1 MKYISES
8 LIRPLLLIGILS
20 IFQFSF
26 SSSATAQQIS
36 ELEKTVL
43 ATHRE
48 SVMRHGMIAVSVYNI
63 TQGKLVYEYNSQ
75 LALAPGSVNKL
86 LTTGVAFARL
96 GSNFRFSTRLGI
108 RGTVDRDGVLH
119 GDVYIIGGGDP
130 MLGSYRYRQ
139 TSIDS
144 LFEGWMLALR
154 KKGIHR
160 IDGCVCYHQAIFD
173 EEPLHDSWPWGDVGN
188 AYGAGVYGL
197 NFHENMYFAHFDPGA
212 KIGHRATPVRTVP
225 KNIDVKEVC
234 EVTTGSANSGDQVI
248 AYGSPTANERIY
260 RGTVP
265 LGRKDFSVRI
275 SLPNPAKQCADLF
288 SSYLRTHGISVS
300 SNSTQVRSLPDSLR
314 TVLDYFSSDYF
325 TIAQYT
331 NVTSNNIYAEAIY
344 KYLGYAKYGKGT
356 FSNGGK
362 AVMDWLREK
371 KIDADGVRMVDGS
384 GLSPLDRV
392 TTDFLCRYLTA
403 LVQEPF
409 FDDFYNTLAKVGESG
424 TAKNIKVSV
433 PGVSMRLKTGTIGGV
448 KAYAGYV
455 DAANG
460 DRLAFALIS
469 NGHNCKGTVA
479 GEKLTPILQKIAS
492 IY

>member
-154 KKGIHR
+154 KKESTVLTDVSATIRLFSTRNPSMTVGLGAMWAMPTAR
-160 IDGCVCYHQAIFD
+160 
-173 EEPLHDSWPWGDVGN
+173 ESMDSTSTRTCISP
-188 AYGAGVYGL
+188 
-197 NFHENMYFAHFDPGA
+197 
-212 KIGHRATPVRTVP
+212 ISTPVP
-225 KNIDVKEVC
+225 
-234 EVTTGSANSGDQVI
+234 
-248 AYGSPTANERIY
+248 
-260 RGTVP
+260 
-265 LGRKDFSVRI
+265 
-275 SLPNPAKQCADLF
+275 
-288 SSYLRTHGISVS
+288 
-300 SNSTQVRSLPDSLR
+300 
-314 TVLDYFSSDYF
+314 
-325 TIAQYT
+325 
-331 NVTSNNIYAEAIY
+331 
-344 KYLGYAKYGKGT
+344 
-356 FSNGGK
+356 
-362 AVMDWLREK
+362 
-371 KIDADGVRMVDGS
+371 
-384 GLSPLDRV
+384 
-392 TTDFLCRYLTA
+392 
-403 LVQEPF
+403 
-409 FDDFYNTLAKVGESG
+409 
-424 TAKNIKVSV
+424 
-433 PGVSMRLKTGTIGGV
+433 
-448 KAYAGYV
+448 
-455 DAANG
+455 
-460 DRLAFALIS
+460 RLAIVPPPYAPFPKTS
-469 NGHNCKGTVA
+469 T
-479 GEKLTPILQKIAS
+479 
-492 IY
+492 